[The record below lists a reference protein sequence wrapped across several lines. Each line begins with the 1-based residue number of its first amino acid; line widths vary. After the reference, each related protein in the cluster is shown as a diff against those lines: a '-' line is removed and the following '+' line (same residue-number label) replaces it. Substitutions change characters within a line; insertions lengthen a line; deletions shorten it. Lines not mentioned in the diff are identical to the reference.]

1 MFGSQKPQ
9 GRRRNNWLNDVFIR
23 LLAVLFFCSGAAASA
38 LDDDIAAFTED
49 AGGHSASI
57 QSLEHN
63 QLRPLGTRLTVFL
76 THDSGGGLDLDSLHL
91 FIDSRPVASKVYALQ
106 EQPVL
111 NADGA
116 EQLYVG
122 HVARGDHELKVVVT
136 ARSADVDFV
145 RREATHLFTK
155 HSRALTVRL
164 NLSANAPDF
173 EPRVSFDVKQ
183 VSEEEIAFDD
193 PDVNH
198 AHDRESSSSRTEAH
212 RKARFD
218 LAESHRSAGRLQ
230 KAGEILAAMPE
241 GYWAAAGYL
250 NLASDFARED
260 LDPSRAL
267 VALRVAMAM
276 AKAED
281 GDERSRQLHD
291 QALLRAG
298 YLAYRNREFEKAIG
312 FLESVSLDGPSTP
325 RALYF
330 HGLALTE
337 RGNHRAAMQSWH
349 RARKFPLAYPGAAEA
364 WIGMGRGYDLAGY
377 LGQAGEAY
385 LAANAA
391 YESERVVL
399 RTLRDQVRTEGAYQA
414 LVADAKASDLEWFLA
429 DSRSMQQPRLAY
441 LLEFL
446 KQPSAQRAVGRVATL
461 AALEKRLTTHS
472 HDLEVFASAL
482 KSSQASVPGTAV
494 TKVTQLQGS
503 NDRYLE
509 RLADLRNTAEKEL
522 DKKVL
527 AFLDH
532 QDQRMV
538 FALNKTE
545 QQIAHLYEY
554 LALESLGGRGQ

>member
-1 MFGSQKPQ
+1 MT
-9 GRRRNNWLNDVFIR
+9 DAFIS
-23 LLAVLFFCSGAAASA
+23 LVAVLFFCNGTAASA
-38 LDDDIAAFTED
+38 LDDDIAEFTED
-49 AGGHSASI
+49 AGRHSANI
-57 QSLEHN
+57 QALERN
-63 QLRPLGTRLTVFL
+63 QLQPLGTRLAVFL
-76 THDSGGGLDLDSLHL
+76 TLDPGGGLNLNSLDLLVDG
-91 FIDSRPVASKVYALQ
+91 RPVASKLYALD
-106 EQPVL
+106 EQSAL

-116 EQLYVG
+116 HQLYVG
-122 HVARGDHELKVVVT
+122 HLAKGDHELEAVVT
-136 ARSADVDFV
+136 ARSADGDFV
-145 RREATHLFTK
+145 RREATHLFNK
-155 HSRALTVRL
+155 RSRALALRL
-164 NLSANAPDF
+164 NLSASTPDF
-173 EPRVSFDVKQ
+173 EPRVSFVEKQ
-183 VSEEEIAFDD
+183 ISEEEIALSDL
-193 PDVNH
+193 DVNH
-198 AHDRESSSSRTEAH
+198 TPDHESPFSHAEAH
-212 RKARFD
+212 REAWFE
-218 LAESHRSAGRLQ
+218 LAESHRRAGRLQ
-230 KAGEILAAMPE
+230 KAGEVLAAMPE
-241 GYWAAAGYL
+241 GYWSAAGYL

-276 AKAED
+276 AKAE
-281 GDERSRQLHD
+281 GGNERSRHLHD

-298 YLAYRNREFEKAIG
+298 YLAYRNGEFEKAIG
-312 FLESVSLDGPSTP
+312 FLESVSLDSPSTP
-325 RALYF
+325 QALYF

-337 RGNHRAAMQSWH
+337 RGNHRSAMQSWH
-349 RARKFPLAYPGAAEA
+349 RARKFPLAYPGVAEA

-399 RTLRDQVRTEGAYQA
+399 RSLREQVRNEGAYDS

-441 LLEFL
+441 LVEFL
-446 KQPSAQRAVGRVATL
+446 KQPAAQQVVGRVAAL

-482 KSSQASVPGTAV
+482 ESASDSAPESAAS
-494 TKVTQLQGS
+494 KVAQLQRS
-503 NDRYLE
+503 NDRFLK
-509 RLADLRNTAEKEL
+509 RLADFRNTAENEL
-522 DKKVL
+522 DKQVL

>member
-9 GRRRNNWLNDVFIR
+9 GRRRNNWLTDVFIR

-49 AGGHSASI
+49 AGRHSVSI
-57 QSLEHN
+57 QSLERN

-76 THDSGGGLDLDSLHL
+76 TLDSGDGLDLDSLDL
-91 FIDSRPVASKVYALQ
+91 FIDSRPVASKLYALQ
-106 EQPVL
+106 EQPAL
-111 NADGA
+111 NADEA

-122 HVARGDHELKVVVT
+122 HVARGGHELKVVVT
-136 ARSADVDFV
+136 ARSADGDFV

-155 HSRALTVRL
+155 HSRTLAVRL

-173 EPRVSFDVKQ
+173 EPRVSFVENQ
-183 VSEEEIAFDD
+183 LSEKEIAFDD
-193 PDVNH
+193 TDVNH
-198 AHDRESSSSRTEAH
+198 APDLNGPSSRAEAH

-218 LAESHRSAGRLQ
+218 LAESHRREGRLQ

-281 GDERSRQLHD
+281 DNERSRHLHD

-298 YLAYRNREFEKAIG
+298 YLAYRNGAFEKAIG
-312 FLESVSLDGPSTP
+312 FLESVSLDSPSTP
-325 RALYF
+325 QALYF

-399 RTLRDQVRTEGAYQA
+399 RTLRDQVRNEGAYNS

-446 KQPSAQRAVGRVATL
+446 KQPAAQRAIGRVAAL
-461 AALEKRLTTHS
+461 AGLEKRLATHS
-472 HDLEVFASAL
+472 HDLEVFTGAL
-482 KSSQASVPGTAV
+482 RSSSASVPGTV
-494 TKVTQLQGS
+494 VSKVAQLQRS
-503 NDRYLE
+503 NGRYFE
-509 RLADLRNTAEKEL
+509 RLTNLRNTAEKEL
-522 DKKVL
+522 NKQVL

>member
-9 GRRRNNWLNDVFIR
+9 GRRQDRWLTHAFIR
-23 LLAVLFFCSGAAASA
+23 LLAVLFFCSGAAASV
-38 LDDDIAAFTED
+38 LDDNIAEFTED
-49 AGGHSASI
+49 VRRHSASI
-57 QSLEHN
+57 NSLERN
-63 QLRPLGTRLTVFL
+63 QLQPLGTRLTVFL
-76 THDSGGGLDLDSLHL
+76 TLASGGLDLDSLDL
-91 FIDSRPVASKVYALQ
+91 FIDNRPVASKLYALQ
-106 EQPVL
+106 EQSAL
-111 NADGA
+111 TADGA
-116 EQLYVG
+116 QQLYTG
-122 HVARGDHELKVVVT
+122 HLATGDHELKAVVT
-136 ARSADVDFV
+136 ARSADGDFV
-145 RREATHLFTK
+145 RREATQRFSK
-155 HSRALTVRL
+155 QSRALAIRL
-164 NLSANAPDF
+164 NLSASAPDF
-173 EPRVSFDVKQ
+173 EPRVSFIESQ
-183 VSEEEIAFDD
+183 VPEEEIALDD
-193 PDVNH
+193 PGVNH
-198 AHDRESSSSRTEAH
+198 AADREPPSSHADAH

-218 LAESHRSAGRLQ
+218 LAESHRRAGRLQ
-230 KAGEILAAMPE
+230 AAGEILAAMPE

-276 AKAED
+276 AKVED
-281 GDERSRQLHD
+281 GDERSRHLHD

-298 YLAYRNREFEKAIG
+298 YLAYRNGEFEKAIG
-312 FLESVSLDGPSTP
+312 FLESVSLDSPSTP
-325 RALYF
+325 QALYF

-377 LGQAGEAY
+377 LGQAGEVY
-385 LAANAA
+385 LAANAV

-446 KQPSAQRAVGRVATL
+446 KQPSAQRAVGRVAAL
-461 AALEKRLTTHS
+461 AALANRLTTHS
-472 HDLEVFASAL
+472 HDLEVFAGALESA
-482 KSSQASVPGTAV
+482 SDSVPESAAS
-494 TKVTQLQGS
+494 KVAPLSRS
-503 NDRYLE
+503 NGRYLE
-509 RLADLRNTAEKEL
+509 RLTDLRNTAEDEL
-522 DKKVL
+522 DKQVL